1 MQGNVKWFNELKGY
15 GFITA
20 EDGNDY
26 FVHFT
31 GIKSEGFRTLKE
43 GQKVRFDLEN
53 GENGKQQAVNVEVI
67 E

>member
-26 FVHFT
+26 FVHFS
-31 GIKSEGFRTLKE
+31 GIKSEGFKTLKE
-43 GQKVRFDLEN
+43 GQKVKFELEN
-53 GENGKQQAVNVEVI
+53 GERGKQAVNVDVI

>member
-20 EDGNDY
+20 EDSNDY
-26 FVHFT
+26 FVHFS
-31 GIKSEGFRTLKE
+31 GIKSEGFKTLKE
-43 GQKVRFDLEN
+43 GQKVSFDLEN